1 MQNPI
6 KFVFIGML
14 FGTLTLLF
22 FAKELAIPFNQI
34 EVSITISDNTT
45 HTEPQAAP
53 LEQAA
58 DPVACSLPAS
68 FPQNI
73 LKWCQL
79 INDVSAKYN
88 LDPKLIAS
96 VMLQESGGNPE
107 AYSHSGAVGLLQVM
121 PRDGIAAKFMC
132 VNGPCFTN
140 RPSMDELFVPDFNV
154 DYGSRML
161 SSLIEKRGNW
171 RDALKDYG
179 PMDVGYHY
187 ADLVIAIYNNHP

>member
-6 KFVFIGML
+6 KFIFIGML
-14 FGTLTLLF
+14 LGTFALLF

-34 EVSITISDNTT
+34 EVSITFSDTNTQVDNTVDQQSVT
-45 HTEPQAAP
+45 NPT
-53 LEQAA
+53 L
-58 DPVACSLPAS
+58 CTLPAS

-79 INDVSAKYN
+79 IIDVSTEYN

-107 AYSHSGAVGLLQVM
+107 AYSHSGAVGLMQVM
-121 PRDGIAAKFMC
+121 PRDGIAEKFMC

-161 SSLIEKRGNW
+161 TNLIEKHGNW

-187 ADLVIAIYNNHP
+187 ADLVISIYNNYQ

>member
-6 KFVFIGML
+6 KYVFIGML
-14 FGTLTLLF
+14 FGSCALLF

-34 EVSITISDNTT
+34 EVSIKFSDTSVEAENINQPEQTT
-45 HTEPQAAP
+45 D
-53 LEQAA
+53 L
-58 DPVACSLPAS
+58 VACTLPAS

-79 INDVSAKYN
+79 INEVSAKYN

-96 VMLQESGGNPE
+96 VMLQESGGNPD
-107 AYSHSGAVGLLQVM
+107 AYSHSGAVGLMQVM
-121 PRDGIAAKFMC
+121 PRDGIASKFMC

-140 RPSMDELFVPDFNV
+140 RPSMDELFIPDFNV
-154 DYGSRML
+154 DYGSQML
-161 SSLIEKRGNW
+161 TNLIEKHGNW

-187 ADLVIAIYNNHP
+187 ADLVISIYNQYQ

>member
-6 KFVFIGML
+6 KYVFIGML
-14 FGTLTLLF
+14 FGIGTLLF

-34 EVSITISDNTT
+34 EVSIKFSDTSDEAERIN
-45 HTEPQAAP
+45 QS
-53 LEQAA
+53 EQPIE
-58 DPVACSLPAS
+58 PVACTLPAS

-73 LKWCQL
+73 LNWCQL
-79 INDVSAKYN
+79 INEVSTKYN

-96 VMLQESGGNPE
+96 VMLQESGGNPD
-107 AYSHSGAVGLLQVM
+107 AYSHSGAVGLMQVM
-121 PRDGIAAKFMC
+121 PRDGIASKFMC

-140 RPSMDELFVPDFNV
+140 RPSMDELFIPDFNV
-154 DYGSRML
+154 DYGSQML
-161 SSLIEKRGNW
+161 TNLIEKHGNW

-187 ADLVIAIYNNHP
+187 ADLVISIYNQYQ